1 MASNINFQDINELFP
16 VAGQDNDS
24 QGFRDNFNLI
34 KDGLEVAKTEIS
46 SLQTTTA
53 QGVAYDSETNV
64 NDFNGNI
71 IQEARFLKTTED
83 VHVYDVIEAGQ
94 TITFDNGHYQIITLG
109 ADVTLTLTGWP
120 ATNRLARMRLVL
132 LTDDGAG
139 KTVTWSVSGGGVI
152 KTNSSWPGTFTVTSQ
167 TDPIIVDFWSSNSG
181 QTVYGQYHGV
191 FD

>member
-1 MASNINFQDINELFP
+1 MADSDNIIPEQIDETFP

-46 SLQTTTA
+46 SLQSTTA

-71 IQEARFLKTTED
+71 VQEARFLKTTED

-109 ADVTLTLTGWP
+109 DDVTLTLTGWP
-120 ATNRLARMRLVL
+120 ATQRLARMRLVL

-152 KTNSSWPGTFTVTSQ
+152 
-167 TDPIIVDFWSSNSG
+167 
-181 QTVYGQYHGV
+181 
-191 FD
+191 